1 MWPIF
6 TQKFRFRTS
15 QISLLLT
22 KSTSQ
27 IFVAVETIGGTIL
40 VGVLRF
46 LSTRRSYFRQRIAV
60 HQHFAS
66 FREVKILTLRKIA
79 TRLRKSRSQKGSPGQ
94 ISHAFSNPTSQR
106 RFSWQIATSPRSPC
120 AQLTLKMTS
129 RSRFLKNP
137 TFRYIAPYNT
147 TKTQN
152 F

>member
-1 MWPIF
+1 M
-6 TQKFRFRTS
+6 
-15 QISLLLT
+15 
-22 KSTSQ
+22 
-27 IFVAVETIGGTIL
+27 
-40 VGVLRF
+40 GVLRF

-106 RFSWQIATSPRSPC
+106 RFSWQIATPPRPPC

-129 RSRFLKNP
+129 RSPLYFCLIFEGLHRTIRP
-137 TFRYIAPYNT
+137 TF
-147 TKTQN
+147 KN
-152 F
+152 FSCMRSASVDLVRSRLSLVDF

>member
-1 MWPIF
+1 M
-6 TQKFRFRTS
+6 
-15 QISLLLT
+15 
-22 KSTSQ
+22 
-27 IFVAVETIGGTIL
+27 
-40 VGVLRF
+40 GVLRF

-129 RSRFLKNP
+129 RSPLYFCLIFEGLHRTIRPKLKN
-137 TFRYIAPYNT
+137 FSCMRSASVDLVRSRLSLVD
-147 TKTQN
+147 

>member
-1 MWPIF
+1 M
-6 TQKFRFRTS
+6 
-15 QISLLLT
+15 
-22 KSTSQ
+22 
-27 IFVAVETIGGTIL
+27 
-40 VGVLRF
+40 GVLRF

-106 RFSWQIATSPRSPC
+106 RFSWQIATPPRPPC

-129 RSRFLKNP
+129 RSPLYFCLIFEGLHRTIRPNLKI
-137 TFRYIAPYNT
+137 FSCMRSASVDLVRSRLSLVD
-147 TKTQN
+147 

>member
-1 MWPIF
+1 MASFHP
-6 TQKFRFRTS
+6 KV
-15 QISLLLT
+15 QISDVPDFTFINKIDLPNFRGCLNNWRYHSGGSFAIFEHAPLLLPT
-22 KSTSQ
+22 ANCSPPT
-27 IFVAVETIGGTIL
+27 FCE
-40 VGVLRF
+40 F
-46 LSTRRSYFRQRIAV
+46 P
-60 HQHFAS
+60 
-66 FREVKILTLRKIA
+66 EVKILTLRKIA

>member
-1 MWPIF
+1 M
-6 TQKFRFRTS
+6 
-15 QISLLLT
+15 
-22 KSTSQ
+22 
-27 IFVAVETIGGTIL
+27 
-40 VGVLRF
+40 GVLRF

-79 TRLRKSRSQKGSPGQ
+79 TRLRKSRSQRGSPGQ

-106 RFSWQIATSPRSPC
+106 RFSWQIATPPRPPC

-129 RSRFLKNP
+129 RSPFYFCLIFEGLHRTIRPNLKI
-137 TFRYIAPYNT
+137 FSCMRSASVDLVRSRLSLVD
-147 TKTQN
+147 